1 MEVTVRR
8 RDQFGEP
15 TGAWVIDDRGIRS
28 NVRIRRACCG
38 FIVSLTVE
46 THAGTLDRIIE
57 MLEELSKEEGLE

>member
-38 FIVSLTVE
+38 FIESVTIE

>member
-38 FIVSLTVE
+38 FIESLTVE